1 MIMKRSF
8 LFAVMAWLCLATGP
22 AMAQDASGV
31 TKDQKTQIEQ
41 IVHDYL
47 LQHPEVIK
55 EAIEALQAKEDQQK
69 ADDQA
74 QSVTA
79 HKNELYNDQKTPA
92 AGNPTGAVTVVEFCD
107 YHCPYRKA
115 VAEPLQQLLQDDKGI
130 RLVLKE

>member
-1 MIMKRSF
+1 MKRSF
-8 LFAVMAWLCLATGP
+8 LFAVLAWLCRAAVPAT
-22 AMAQDASGV
+22 AEDASGV

-74 QSVTA
+74 QSVAA
-79 HKNELYNDQKTPA
+79 HKNELYNDPKTPI
-92 AGNPTGAVTVVEFCD
+92 AGNAMGDVTIVEFFD
-107 YHCPYRKA
+107 
-115 VAEPLQQLLQDDKGI
+115 
-130 RLVLKE
+130 